1 MGLFFFLTDSSCL
14 EECQRQ
20 LRTIYTAK
28 NKVKIVPWEQSSA
41 VHIDEIYTDLSWFKD
56 NRKPSGVTQ
65 EKLENYTDIFASG
78 KNSQAPKRILVY
90 GRPGIGKT
98 VFTQKTTFDWS
109 EQRFKGNLGTFEL
122 VLLVKLRDVRNF
134 DSIPSLLRDSK
145 LLAADGEISVDELYH
160 YVRDHQEK
168 VLLIL
173 DGYDENSAINQ
184 SPVREIWERKQLR
197 DCCVV
202 ITTRHM
208 KADELRGPSDAQFE
222 IDGFDNERQ
231 VEFTRRF
238 LKDEED
244 VEAFFEYLEQQ
255 NLKEIAE
262 IPLLLLMLCL
272 VWREKDRRGLP
283 TSRAKIYDQFI
294 QTFYDHLFEKYSSD
308 AVAGKVDDYTDE
320 LCQLGNLAFD
330 ALLLDSLF
338 FPLSKLPD
346 HDLIK
351 KLIDVGLFH
360 MLNLPS
366 LNREQGVYFLHKSLQ
381 EYLASR
387 FLKEELLSEK
397 SENTPSLDSIDSIEK
412 ILKMDEVFKFA
423 CEMSEKAASAVLS
436 HLGMVAKKE
445 GLIEYSFMETPS
457 HKDLSDEQRN
467 FLTLCGQ
474 CFFSCSAETRR
485 DVFPAFLSYTQDVL
499 LLTNSSQL
507 HIIANEHLLK
517 TTESPNYI
525 FSYEDSKH
533 PEEDYYKLITVVQDL
548 NAVVVSCSGKK
559 KASEF
564 LKKYQYR
571 SVDEFFL
578 KNEQNAYLYF
588 ARIFKSALGD
598 SHHRPFPTEM
608 LKELITAPESTAQK
622 NTKDEDKQ
630 SSEQDNSTGLFFTKD
645 SDSTSCSAHCL
656 SMVWDIIAVDV
667 DRSEIEV
674 LTDVIPLVIAPRVIL
689 VYGKTDEC
697 SDAQLTETLVTRIN
711 YTNRLG
717 LLTLSGINLTAK
729 SAAFISNSLHKVPN
743 LSSLN
748 LSSNPLGE
756 GVSVLI
762 KHLTCVPDLEELG
775 LYNVMMTKEQV
786 HDLTTAVRQ
795 SNISELESDYH
806 VSFSILSQFV
816 SLFFVYSIFNT
827 QLLFSY
833 FFYSCQL
840 I

>member
-1 MGLFFFLTDSSCL
+1 M
-14 EECQRQ
+14 
-20 LRTIYTAK
+20 
-28 NKVKIVPWEQSSA
+28 NKVKIVPWEQNSA
-41 VHIDEIYTDLSWFKD
+41 VHIDELYTELSWLKD

-65 EKLENYTDIFASG
+65 EKLDNYTDIFSSE
-78 KNSQAPKRILVY
+78 KHSQAPKRILVY

-109 EQRFKGNLGTFEL
+109 KQRVKGKLGTFEL
-122 VLLVKLRDVRNF
+122 VLLVKLRVVRNF

-145 LLAADGEISVDELYH
+145 LLAADGEISVDKLYH
-160 YVRDHQEK
+160 YIRDHQEK

-184 SPVREIWERKQLR
+184 SPVREIWEGKQLR

-222 IDGFDNERQ
+222 IDGFDSKRQ
-231 VEFTRRF
+231 EEFARRF
-238 LKDEED
+238 LKDHGEED
-244 VEAFFEYLEQQ
+244 VQTFLAYLEKQ
-255 NLKEIAE
+255 NLKKEAE
-262 IPLLLLMLCL
+262 IPLLLLKLCL
-272 VWREKDRRGLP
+272 LWQEKGKDQKELP
-283 TSRAKIYDQFI
+283 TSRAKVFSQFI
-294 QTFYDHLFEKYSSD
+294 QTFLDHLSEKYSSD

-330 ALLLDSLF
+330 SLLLDSLF

-346 HDLIK
+346 QDLIK

-360 MLNLPS
+360 ILNLSS
-366 LNREQGVYFLHKSLQ
+366 LNRDQGVYFLDKSLQ
-381 EYLASR
+381 EYLASQ

-412 ILKMDEVFKFA
+412 ILKMNEVFKFA
-423 CEMSEKAASAVLS
+423 CELSGKAASAILS

-445 GLIEYSFMETPS
+445 GLTEYSFMETPS

-474 CFFSCSAETRR
+474 CFFSCSAEMRR

-499 LLTNSSQL
+499 LLINSSQL

-517 TTESPNYI
+517 PTESPNYI
-525 FSYEDSKH
+525 FFSYEDSKH

-548 NAVVVSCSGKK
+548 NAVVVSCSGEK

-571 SVDEFFL
+571 PVNEFFL
-578 KNEQNAYLYF
+578 KKEQNIYLYF
-588 ARIFKSALGD
+588 ARIVKGD
-598 SHHRPFPTEM
+598 LKDFRDEFDDRPFPTEM
-608 LKELITAPESTAQK
+608 LKELTAAPESTAQK
-622 NTKDEDKQ
+622 STKLED
-630 SSEQDNSTGLFFTKD
+630 NRTGLFFTKD

-656 SMVWDIIAVDV
+656 SMVWDIDASV
-667 DRSEIEV
+667 DRSEMEV
-674 LTDVIPLVIAPRVIL
+674 LTDVIPLVIAPRWIWVW
-689 VYGKTDEC
+689 GKTDEWF
-697 SDAQLTETLVTRIN
+697 DAQLIETLVTRIN
-711 YTNRLG
+711 YTNRLE
-717 LLTLSGINLTAK
+717 TLILRDINLTAK
-729 SAAFISNSLHKVPN
+729 SVAVMANSLHKVPN
-743 LSSLN
+743 LSNLHLSL
-748 LSSNPLGE
+748 NPLGE

-762 KHLTCVPDLEELG
+762 QHLTCVPHLEELG

-795 SNISELESDYH
+795 SNISYLESSYH

-827 QLLFSY
+827 QLLVS
-833 FFYSCQL
+833 
-840 I
+840 

>member
-1 MGLFFFLTDSSCL
+1 M
-14 EECQRQ
+14 
-20 LRTIYTAK
+20 
-28 NKVKIVPWEQSSA
+28 
-41 VHIDEIYTDLSWFKD
+41 
-56 NRKPSGVTQ
+56 
-65 EKLENYTDIFASG
+65 
-78 KNSQAPKRILVY
+78 Y

-98 VFTQKTTFDWS
+98 VFTQKTTFDWAK
-109 EQRFKGNLGTFEL
+109 QRFKEKLGTFEL
-122 VLLVKLRDVRNF
+122 VLLVKLRHVRNF
-134 DSIPSLLRDSK
+134 EDVPSLLRDAK

-168 VLLIL
+168 VLIIL

-184 SPVREIWERKQLR
+184 SPVREIWERRQLR

-208 KADELRGPSDAQFE
+208 KADELRRHSDAQFE
-222 IDGFDNERQ
+222 INGFDRKRQ
-231 VEFTRRF
+231 VEFARRF

-244 VEAFFEYLEQQ
+244 VEAFLRYLEQQ
-255 NLKEIAE
+255 DLEEIAE

-272 VWREKDRRGLP
+272 LWQKKGKDQKELP
-283 TSRAKIYDQFI
+283 TSRAKIFSQFI
-294 QTFYDHLFEKYSSD
+294 QTFFDHLFEKYSD
-308 AVAGKVDDYTDE
+308 AVVTEVDAYTDE
-320 LCQLGNLAFD
+320 LCKLGSLAFD
-330 ALLLDSLF
+330 ALLLERLH

-346 HDLIK
+346 HDFIK

-360 MLNLPS
+360 ISNISS
-366 LNREQGVYFLHKSLQ
+366 LNRDQGVYFLHKSVQ
-381 EYLASR
+381 EYLAGW
-387 FLKEELLSEK
+387 FLKEELLSKK
-397 SENTPSLDSIDSIEK
+397 SENTPSLESIDSIEK

-423 CEMSEKAASAVLS
+423 CEMSEKAATAILT

-445 GLIEYSFMETPS
+445 GLTEYSFIETPS
-457 HKDLSDEQRN
+457 HWDLSDEQRN

-474 CFFSCSAETRR
+474 CFFFCSAETRR

-525 FSYEDSKH
+525 FFSYEDSKH
-533 PEEDYYKLITVVQDL
+533 PEEDYYKFTTIVEDL
-548 NAVVVSCSGKK
+548 NAVVVSCSGEE

-564 LKKYQYR
+564 LKKYRYR
-571 SVDEFFL
+571 SVNEFFL
-578 KNEQNAYLYF
+578 KKEQNTYLYF
-588 ARIFKSALGD
+588 ASIKKDLFSD
-598 SHHRPFPTEM
+598 RPFPTEM

-630 SSEQDNSTGLFFTKD
+630 SSEQDNRTGLFFTKD

-656 SMVWDIIAVDV
+656 SMVSYIFALDV
-667 DRSEIEV
+667 DRSEMEV
-674 LTDVIPLVIAPRVIL
+674 LTDVIPLVIAPRRIW

-697 SDAQLTETLVTRIN
+697 DAQLTETLVTRIN
-711 YTNRLG
+711 YTNRLKR
-717 LLTLSGINLTAK
+717 LTLHDINLTAK
-729 SAAFISNSLHKVPN
+729 SAAIISNSLHKVPN

-756 GVSVLI
+756 GVSVLS
-762 KHLTCVPDLEELG
+762 KHLRCVPHLEELW
-775 LYNVMMTKEQV
+775 LYEVMMTKEQV

-795 SNISELESDYH
+795 SNISNLDSSYH

-827 QLLFSY
+827 QLLVSY
-833 FFYSCQL
+833 FFSTL
-840 I
+840 VS

>member
-1 MGLFFFLTDSSCL
+1 M
-14 EECQRQ
+14 
-20 LRTIYTAK
+20 

-41 VHIDEIYTDLSWFKD
+41 VHVDEIYTELSWLKD
-56 NRKPSGVTQ
+56 NRKPSGVTR
-65 EKLENYTDIFASG
+65 EKLKNYTDIFTGG
-78 KNSQAPKRILVY
+78 KHSQAPKRILVY

-98 VFTQKTTFDWS
+98 VFTQKTIFDWS
-109 EQRFKGNLGTFEL
+109 QQRCKGKLGTFEL
-122 VLLVKLRDVRNF
+122 VLLVKLRHVRNF
-134 DSIPSLLRDSK
+134 EDVPSLLRDSK

-173 DGYDENSAINQ
+173 DGYDENGALNQ
-184 SPVREIWERKQLR
+184 SPVREIWERRQLR

-222 IDGFDNERQ
+222 IDGFDSVRQ
-231 VEFTRRF
+231 VEFARRF

-244 VEAFFEYLEQQ
+244 VEAFLEYLEQQ
-255 NLKEIAE
+255 DLEEIAE

-272 VWREKDRRGLP
+272 VWQEKDRRGLP

-294 QTFYDHLFEKYSSD
+294 QTFFDHLFERIPD

-330 ALLLDSLF
+330 ALLLDSLS

-346 HDLIK
+346 HGFTK

-360 MLNLPS
+360 ILNLSS
-366 LNREQGVYFLHKSLQ
+366 LNRDQGVFFLHKSLQ

-387 FLKEELLSEK
+387 FLTEELSSEK

-423 CEMSEKAASAVLS
+423 CELSEKAASAILS

-445 GLIEYSFMETPS
+445 GLTEYSFIETPS
-457 HKDLSDEQRN
+457 DEDLSNEQRY

-485 DVFPAFLSYTQDVL
+485 DVFPAFLSCTQDVL

-525 FSYEDSKH
+525 FFSYEDSKH
-533 PEEDYYKLITVVQDL
+533 LEEDYYKFTTVLEDL
-548 NAVVVSCSGKK
+548 NAVVVSCSGEE

-564 LKKYQYR
+564 LKKYRYL
-571 SVDEFFL
+571 SVNEFFL
-578 KNEQNAYLYF
+578 KKEQNTYLYF
-588 ARIFKSALGD
+588 ASINKSNYPN
-598 SHHRPFPTEM
+598 RPFLTEM

-630 SSEQDNSTGLFFTKD
+630 SSEQDNRTGLFFTKD

-656 SMVWDIIAVDV
+656 SMVRDINALYV
-667 DRSEIEV
+667 DRSEMEV
-674 LTDVIPLVIAPRVIL
+674 LTDVIPLVIAPREIWV
-689 VYGKTDEC
+689 VGKTDDEC
-697 SDAQLTETLVTRIN
+697 DAQLTETLVTRIN
-711 YTNRLG
+711 YTNRLKM
-717 LLTLSGINLTAK
+717 LLLYNINLTAK
-729 SAAFISNSLHKVPN
+729 SAAIISNSLHKVPN
-743 LSSLN
+743 LSYLN
-748 LSSNPLGE
+748 LSHNPLGE
-756 GVSVLI
+756 GVSVLS
-762 KHLTCVPDLEELG
+762 KHLRCVPHLKQLWLD
-775 LYNVMMTKEQV
+775 YVMMTKEQV

-795 SNISELESDYH
+795 SNISVLVSSYH

-827 QLLFSY
+827 QLLVSY
-833 FFYSCQL
+833 FFLLLSVDLTKHEICF
-840 I
+840 